1 MGQDEGQVG
10 APVANEQKTPDE
22 IRHEIEDSREDLGDT
37 AAALASKTDVKARA
51 REKAESIKQ
60 TMAEKRASI
69 RSQSGDAGSG
79 GSAEK
84 ASAAV
89 ARAKAKAQENPVPTA
104 VIAAFLGGFLL
115 GRITSQ

>member
-10 APVANEQKTPDE
+10 APIAGEQKTPTE
-22 IRHEIEDSREDLGDT
+22 IRHEIQDTREDLGDT
-37 AAALASKTDVKARA
+37 TEALAAKTDVKARA
-51 REKAESIKQ
+51 REKAESIKR

-89 ARAKAKAQENPVPTA
+89 AQAKAKAQEKPVPTA
-104 VIAAFLGGFLL
+104 AIAAFMGGLLL
-115 GRITSQ
+115 GRISSR